1 MLLFLNIFIV
11 LCMFVIG
18 SLFGSFFS
26 LATYRIPR
34 HQDIVATRS
43 YCTSCK
49 HKLEF
54 FNLIPVLSYIFQ
66 GGKCKYCKEKISIRY
81 FLLET
86 INGVIFVALYLI
98 FGYNFKLLTICL
110 IYAIVFVLIGSMI
123 MKSKMSEEEK
133 KEIEKMT
140 FEKKN
145 LKLNKKSG
153 VFISELVIAIL
164 LFITLIITVIVTSR
178 NYNRLAA
185 KDILKSNAHMIAVK
199 NIEMCLATD
208 YDMLSSYNI
217 EEKIANNVYSVEVT
231 VVSMRENDFSKEDI
245 VKKIDVNVSYNFE
258 NEENSINIS
267 TLKGKV

>member
-34 HQDIVATRS
+34 HQDIIATRS

-49 HKLEF
+49 HKLGF

-66 GGKCKYCKEKISIRY
+66 GGKCKYCKEKISLRY

-86 INGVIFVALYLI
+86 LNGVIFVGLYLI
-98 FGYNFKLLTICL
+98 FGYNFKLLVACL
-110 IYAIVFVLIGSMI
+110 IYAIVFVIVGSMI

-133 KEIEKMT
+133 NEVEKIT
-140 FEKKN
+140 LEKKN

-164 LFITLIITVIVTSR
+164 LFITLIISVIISSR

-199 NIEMCLATD
+199 NIEMCLATS
-208 YDMLSSYNI
+208 YDMLSSYDV
-217 EEKIANNVYSVEVT
+217 EEKIGNNVYNVKVT
-231 VVSMRENDFSKEDI
+231 VMSVNENDFSKEDI
-245 VKKIDVNVSYNFE
+245 VKKIDVNVSYNFG
-258 NEENSINIS
+258 NEENRTSIS